1 MQGGELMRLLDA
13 GDANEVSRSLME
25 GEGPLPAAIRL
36 ALLMPDGPE
45 GGQVTDLEEDHN
57 HVLALALKLSLNA
70 EMEAASE
77 IPGYEPIILFPLL
90 LSAAAHQSMSLT
102 SVKCGDEPHLQNS
115 IQTASE
121 SSADVEADD
130 GIICI
135 RRS

>member
-36 ALLMPDGPE
+36 ALLMPDSPE
-45 GGQVTDLEEDHN
+45 GGQVTDLEGDHN

-77 IPGYEPIILFPLL
+77 IPGY
-90 LSAAAHQSMSLT
+90 
-102 SVKCGDEPHLQNS
+102 
-115 IQTASE
+115 
-121 SSADVEADD
+121 
-130 GIICI
+130 
-135 RRS
+135 